1 MGGLMGKF
9 SKIYGENSVGK
20 NMNGVFNV
28 GTGKSYY
35 LNKII
40 KILGSKL
47 RIKPC
52 IKIQKKNDRIVSDIS
67 LIKKSG
73 YKFSKNAEYF
83 NI

>member
-1 MGGLMGKF
+1 
-9 SKIYGENSVGK
+9 
-20 NMNGVFNV
+20 MNGVFNV

-47 RIKPC
+47 RIEPC

-73 YKFSKNAEYF
+73 YKFSKNAKYF